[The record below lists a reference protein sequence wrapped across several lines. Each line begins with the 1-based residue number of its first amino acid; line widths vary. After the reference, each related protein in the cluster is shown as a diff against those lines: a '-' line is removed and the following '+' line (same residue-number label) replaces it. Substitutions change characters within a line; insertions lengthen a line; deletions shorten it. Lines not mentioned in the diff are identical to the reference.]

1 LKSYGISNA
10 LLMIVCEGPG
20 KTIESSTMSDP
31 SQAILDDRRVHRYS
45 PTLAAPRPAAI
56 LARSSIDIAIYDGLD
71 AIEQEWRSF
80 ETEADCTVF
89 QSFDWLATWFQ
100 HIGQHAGVTPA
111 IVAGRR
117 AGGELLFLAPLAVVS
132 GLVRRLTWLGGDFCD
147 YNCALLAKDFSEQV
161 TPAQFDE
168 LWAEICRRLQR
179 QPQHRHDLVELKKM
193 PETVGA
199 QPNPFVRLDVGLNP
213 SGAHLMPLN
222 GTWDE
227 IYNAKRSSAT
237 RRRDR
242 TKRKRLGE
250 LGEVRFVTPQKPDE
264 IARTLETLVV
274 QKSKSFA
281 RMGVT
286 NMFALPGRR
295 DFFFALAT
303 NPRTRHLTHVS
314 RLDVGSTWAAINLGL
329 VFGDCYYHVLA
340 SYDDGEVSRFGPGA
354 AHLRDLLCYAVE
366 RGLRCFDFTIGD
378 ERYKLEWSERTLLLY
393 DLVVPVTARGWPLAA
408 LARGERRLTRAIKQ
422 NPALWTTFSR
432 LRAALVPGPKKPAS
446 EE

>member
-1 LKSYGISNA
+1 LSA
-10 LLMIVCEGPG
+10 RVAG
-20 KTIESSTMSDP
+20 KTIESSAMSDP
-31 SQAILDDRRVHRYS
+31 SQAILDDRRVHPYA
-45 PTLAAPRPAAI
+45 TALAAPRPATT
-56 LARSSIDIAIYDGLD
+56 LARSSIEIAIYDGLD
-71 AIEQEWRSF
+71 AIEQEWRRF

-89 QSFDWLATWFQ
+89 QSFDWLATWHQ
-100 HIGQHAGVTPA
+100 HIGRRTGVTPA
-111 IVAGRR
+111 IVVGRR
-117 AGGELLFLAPLAVVS
+117 GGELLFLAPLAVVP
-132 GLVRRLTWLGGDFCD
+132 GLVRRLTWLGSDAGD
-147 YNCALLAKDFSEQV
+147 YNCPLLAKDFTAQV

-168 LWAEICRRLQR
+168 LWSEVCRRLER
-179 QPQHRHDLVELKKM
+179 QPQYRHDLVEFTKM

-199 QPNPFVRLDVGLNP
+199 QPNPFARFDVGLNP
-213 SGAHLMPLN
+213 SGAHLMHLN

-250 LGEVRFVTPQKPDE
+250 FGEVAFITPQEPDE
-264 IARTLETLVV
+264 IARTLETLVS

-281 RMGVT
+281 RMGVA

-303 NPRTRHLTHVS
+303 DPRTRHLVHVS
-314 RLDVGSTWAAINLGL
+314 RLDVGSTCAAANLGL

-366 RGLRCFDFTIGD
+366 RGLHCFDFTIGD
-378 ERYKLEWSERTLLLY
+378 ERYKLEWSERSLRLY
-393 DLVVPVTARGWPLAA
+393 DLMVPVTARGWPVAA
-408 LARGERRLTRAIKQ
+408 LARGRRRLKRAIKQ
-422 NPALWTTFSR
+422 TPVLWTTFSR
-432 LRAALVPGPKKPAS
+432 LRAALAPTPKRPAS